1 MFNTVSWLELGKHRQ
16 ARNVEQHK
24 ANSLRTLQ
32 DHEEFLTACQKTCK

>member
-16 ARNVEQHK
+16 ARNMEEHK

-32 DHEEFLTACQKTCK
+32 GCQGILTAY